1 MTHTTN
7 KEAGGTDPILSLA
20 AMEERLKAVEEYLG
34 IIVGSANFT
43 LPKASPEI
51 ASLVQEI
58 QKNPLNAMCDNEGQ
72 TESPLKKSDKPTPEG
87 LLISP
92 IKGII
97 PFDWASARSSFQGP
111 AICPDTTGEG
121 SAWQGVPAPAEPAP
135 GSDAEHPPI
144 GYRLAK
150 VGEKREK
157 GYIYF
162 YDGKW
167 RRDYPV
173 DSRVGG
179 AYRATDL
186 PVANPIPPAEID
198 RDPRDAE
205 IAEHR
210 ATVERL
216 TVELDKMKR
225 RLADLLADLGKMIAE
240 VRG

>member
-121 SAWQGVPAPAEPAP
+121 SAWQVAPTSAEPAP

-150 VGEKREK
+150 VGDVYAK
-157 GYIYF
+157 GYLIYF
-162 YDGKW
+162 GGKW
-167 RRDYPV
+167 KT
-173 DSRVGG
+173 GG
-179 AYRATDL
+179 EPNTGL
-186 PVANPIPPAEID
+186 HVLSLGIPVANPIPPAEID
-198 RDPRDAE
+198 RDTRDAE
-205 IAEHR
+205 IAELR

-216 TVELDKMKR
+216 TAENASLEVENRTLRGLVRRMKEV
-225 RLADLLADLGKMIAE
+225 LL
-240 VRG
+240 

>member
-1 MTHTTN
+1 M
-7 KEAGGTDPILSLA
+7 EALSIL
-20 AMEERLKAVEEYLG
+20 ERVERLEKL
-34 IIVGSANFT
+34 S
-43 LPKASPEI
+43 
-51 ASLVQEI
+51 
-58 QKNPLNAMCDNEGQ
+58 
-72 TESPLKKSDKPTPEG
+72 G
-87 LLISP
+87 LT
-92 IKGII
+92 
-97 PFDWASARSSFQGP
+97 AP
-111 AICPDTTGEG
+111 AICPDPTGEG
-121 SAWQGVPAPAEPAP
+121 SAWQVAPTSAEPAP